1 MNQDDRKRK
10 AYKQIAI
17 GLVAVYLFLDLYILH
32 AEVYKYNYP
41 HSGLGEIFSGG
52 FSHMIFHPFSVFPIP
67 PGAGNII
74 LGLTAFMT
82 ICAGLIVLDEK
93 IRAHDNPDT
102 VQGDAKWLKT

>member
-41 HSGLGEIFSGG
+41 HSGLGGNLLRWIL
-52 FSHMIFHPFSVFPIP
+52 SHDLSPI
-67 PGAGNII
+67 
-74 LGLTAFMT
+74 
-82 ICAGLIVLDEK
+82 
-93 IRAHDNPDT
+93 
-102 VQGDAKWLKT
+102 